1 MDVQKVHAGCYITT
15 MNNKQKHTRDF
26 MSILTHKNARIQKHI
41 NMLISAAGTSTRP
54 INRFIIKH
62 AKQKIAAEIIAEVKL
77 KRPNELMGVYLMG
90 DAITRQAC
98 QQKANKLVDTIVR
111 TLGA

>member
-1 MDVQKVHAGCYITT
+1 MSMDVQKVHAPCYITT
-15 MNNKQKHTRDF
+15 MNNKQNT
-26 MSILTHKNARIQKHI
+26 QKGVLMTANQI
-41 NMLISAAGTSTRP
+41 FR
-54 INRFIIKH
+54 
-62 AKQKIAAEIIAEVKL
+62 KIAAEIIAEVKL
-77 KRPNELMGVYLMG
+77 KRSYELMGVYLMG